1 MGCVYEKDFERDR
14 PGVLPGV
21 TGGAETVEEEEV
33 DAFEVDGAS
42 SSSPPL
48 RGTYISMLFNLEL
61 AATLGPGRSLSID
74 STGIN

>member
-21 TGGAETVEEEEV
+21 TGGAEIFEEEEV

-48 RGTYISMLFNLEL
+48 RGTYISMLFNLEPP
-61 AATLGPGRSLSID
+61 TTVGRSLSID